1 MKLLFLLVGL
11 GLPMLVKAQELVPKK
26 VLPDKPISVAEAL
39 ENSINPHFK
48 VLKRLTTPVYHTP
61 ADTLNNRFAMK
72 LGPGT
77 RVYIRKYIA
86 QGFIVTLTFGDGEEY
101 YLPYKLVAE
110 LPTQVEI

>member
-1 MKLLFLLVGL
+1 MKLLLLLIGL
-11 GLPMLVKAQELVPKK
+11 GLSLAVKAQELAPKK
-26 VLPDKPISVAEAL
+26 VVPDKPVDLVKAL
-39 ENSINPHFK
+39 ENSANPRFK

-86 QGFIVTLTFGDGEEY
+86 QGFMITLTFGDREEY

>member
-1 MKLLFLLVGL
+1 MV
-11 GLPMLVKAQELVPKK
+11 VKAQELAPKK
-26 VLPDKPISVAEAL
+26 VLPDKSVDLVKAL
-39 ENSINPHFK
+39 ENSANSRFK

-86 QGFIVTLTFGDGEEY
+86 QGFMVTLTFGDGEEY